1 MRKFLRAIGHSLSA
15 RLLGIFLITAV
26 LYVIAARFTVSLVLD
41 RDYLREMMGSHV
53 ALHAGYLIEDL
64 GSPPSIARAEQ
75 LVRDNAIDI
84 RLAGPGLDWVSDPN
98 FPPREILSF
107 ELSEFFDRLDFDD
120 EVWRDK
126 KDLLLGIRFARF
138 ADHSYVQLQSDG
150 YEITIAS
157 PKLSVSPGSSLTTPL
172 IGILSLVVL
181 AGCFF
186 AVSWLVRPI
195 GWIKE
200 GAARIGAGDLDYR
213 IPKTRRDDLGALT
226 GDINR
231 MADDVKEM
239 LEAKQ
244 QLLLAISHE
253 LRTPLTRTKVA
264 AEFIDDEATR
274 QSILEDVWE
283 MEHLVD
289 DLLESERL
297 NTRHSKLQLGP
308 VDLARL
314 VSDLVVQEFDAESD
328 QVSLRIPA
336 APVPHELD
344 ATRIRLL
351 VKNLVEN
358 AICHTPPAA
367 EAVEVEVED
376 TGDAAIVRV
385 VDYGAGMSPEQVDRA
400 TEPFYRADPARCRD
414 TGGFGLGLYLCRL
427 IAEAHGGTLEIDSQL
442 GRGTRVT
449 LRLPRPAGRSAA

>member
-1 MRKFLRAIGHSLSA
+1 MRKLFRAIGHSLSA
-15 RLLGIFLITAV
+15 RLLGVFLVTAA
-26 LYVIAARFTVSLVLD
+26 LYVIAARITVSLVLD
-41 RDYLREMMGSHV
+41 RDYLREMISSHV
-53 ALHAGYLIEDL
+53 ALHTTYLIEDL
-64 GSPPSIARAEQ
+64 GSPPSVARAEE
-75 LVRDNAIDI
+75 LVRDNAMDI
-84 RLAGPGLDWVSDPN
+84 RLAGPGLDWASDPA
-98 FPPREILSF
+98 FPLAQDLQF
-107 ELSEFFDRLDFDD
+107 EPSEFFDHLDLDAAT
-120 EVWRDK
+120 WRDK
-126 KDLLLGIRFARF
+126 KDLLLGMEFTRY
-138 ADHSYVQLQSDG
+138 DNHSYVHFRLDG
-150 YEITIAS
+150 YDITVAS
-157 PKLSVSPGSSLTTPL
+157 PKISVNPGPSLTTPL

-181 AGCFF
+181 TGCFF

-195 GWIKE
+195 RWIKE
-200 GAARIGAGDLDYR
+200 GTARIGAGELDYR

-274 QSILEDVWE
+274 QSILEDVRE
-283 MEHLVD
+283 MENLVE

-314 VSDLVVQEFDAESD
+314 VGDLVAQEFEFESD
-328 QVSLRIPA
+328 QLRLRIPA

-385 VDYGAGMSPEQVDRA
+385 VDHGAGMSPEQVDRA

-414 TGGFGLGLYLCRL
+414 TGGFGLGLYLCRR
-427 IAEAHGGTLEIDSQL
+427 IAEAHGGALEIDSRL
-442 GRGTRVT
+442 GRGTWVT
-449 LRLPRPAGRSAA
+449 LRLPRPAGQSAA